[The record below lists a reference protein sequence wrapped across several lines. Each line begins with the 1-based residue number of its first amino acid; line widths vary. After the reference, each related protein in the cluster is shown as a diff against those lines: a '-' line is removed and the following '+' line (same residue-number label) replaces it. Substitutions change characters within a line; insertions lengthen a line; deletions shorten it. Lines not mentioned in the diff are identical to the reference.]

1 MVLYCSQSR
10 FYTAVRAGSM
20 LHAVRAGSILHTVK
34 SVYTACSKSRFY
46 TAVRAGSILHAVR
59 RLYAAIKDNGS

>member
-1 MVLYCSQSR
+1 
-10 FYTAVRAGSM
+10 M